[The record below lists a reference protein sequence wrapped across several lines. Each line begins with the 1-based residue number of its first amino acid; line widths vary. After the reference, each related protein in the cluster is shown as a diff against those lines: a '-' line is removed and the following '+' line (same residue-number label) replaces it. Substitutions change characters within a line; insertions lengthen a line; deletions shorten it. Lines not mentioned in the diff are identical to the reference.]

1 MLVVVG
7 VLALVGVTSMLLEAG
22 VRLSEN
28 SLVHVRVGF
37 DFVLGLVVLRSV
49 VMVFVVVA
57 MALVSSLISV
67 ACMLLETSV
76 GLSKDSLMHMGM
88 AVDSVLGLVVLSSV
102 VFIVVAMALMSSL
115 ISVTS
120 VLLEA
125 GVRLSED
132 SLVHVRV
139 RIDFVHGLVVL
150 RSVIMVFA
158 VAAMMA
164 I

>member
-1 MLVVVG
+1 
-7 VLALVGVTSMLLEAG
+7 
-22 VRLSEN
+22 
-28 SLVHVRVGF
+28 
-37 DFVLGLVVLRSV
+37 
-49 VMVFVVVA
+49 MVFVVVA

-102 VFIVVAMALMSSL
+102 VFIVVATALMSSL
-115 ISVTS
+115 ISVSS

-139 RIDFVHGLVVL
+139 GIDFILGLVVL
-150 RSVIMVFA
+150 RSVVMVFVV
-158 VAAMMA
+158 VAMA
-164 I
+164 LMSSLISIASMLLEAGMRLSENSLVHVGM